1 MAGSNDETLKSYEAR
16 VEAYVDGTASDVAD
30 AAKDWIDA
38 LLADLQ
44 PGARVF
50 ELGAA
55 FGRDADYIRAKGFR
69 IACADAVPGFVAI
82 LRAKG
87 LEARLFNVLTDP
99 LDERFDLVFA
109 NAVLLHFTAGECAA
123 ALAKLRGALAP
134 GGRLAFSLKQGQGEE
149 WSDAKLGAPRFFRY
163 WLAEDLPPYLQR
175 AGFVDWTIVEAH
187 TARAH
192 ADWLFVTARAD

>member
-1 MAGSNDETLKSYEAR
+1 MAGSNEETLKSYEAR
-16 VEAYVDGTASDVAD
+16 VQAYVEGTAAAVAG
-30 AAKDWIDA
+30 AAKDWMDA
-38 LLADLQ
+38 LLADL
-44 PGARVF
+44 PIDARVF

-55 FGRDADYIRAKGFR
+55 FGRDAEYIRSKGFR

-87 LEARLFNVLTDP
+87 FSAHVFNVLTDP
-99 LDERFDLVFA
+99 LDETFDLIFA
-109 NAVLLHFTAGECAA
+109 NAVLLHFTADEFAA

-134 GGRLAFSLKQGQGEE
+134 GGRLAFSLKKGRGEE
-149 WSDAKLGAPRFFRY
+149 WSEAKLGAPRFFRY
-163 WLAEDLPPYLQR
+163 WLAEDLPPFLR
-175 AGFVDWTIVEAH
+175 AAGFVSWDIGEAR